1 MKFRLN
7 LEIATGMLQARMKQS
22 LIAAA
27 GVTFGIAMYI
37 TLVGFMTG
45 LNHLLDGLILNRT
58 AHVRLYNEIKPSE
71 KQALDLVDSNGNNKN
86 FIRSVRPREIG
97 KEILNSRGIMD
108 ALRADPRVDGLSP
121 KVSAQ
126 VFFNSGSIDLAGV
139 INGVNIREEDRLF
152 FFSTYVTTGNVMD
165 LENVPNSIFLGK
177 GLAEKMLVE
186 PGDMIQISTPR
197 GETTLL
203 KVVGIFQLGLMEL
216 DNTQSYT
223 SLQTAQTIL
232 EQPVS
237 YITDIQIKLKDLAL
251 APALAKEYKEIFS
264 VDAID
269 IQTANSQFETGTKV
283 RTIIS
288 YAVSFAL
295 LIVAGFG
302 IYNILNMLIYEK
314 MDSIAILKATGFSGR
329 DVRMIFLQLSMIIGI
344 VGGVVGLG
352 LGYALSVVVSNIPFE
367 TAALPTIKT
376 YPVYFHIQYYFIG
389 ISFALV
395 TTFLAGLLPALKASG
410 IDPVIILRGK

>member
-97 KEILNSRGIMD
+97 KEILNSRGIMK

-344 VGGVVGLG
+344 VGGIVGLG

>member
-1 MKFRLN
+1 MTFRLN
-7 LEIATGMLQARMKQS
+7 LEIATGMLKARAKQS
-22 LIAAA
+22 LVAAA
-27 GVTFGIAMYI
+27 GVMFGIAMYI

-58 AHVRLYNEIKPSE
+58 AHIRLYNEIKPSVN
-71 KQALDLVDSNGNNKN
+71 QPLDLVKHDSANKN
-86 FIRSVRPREIG
+86 FIRSVRPKEVG
-97 KEILNSRGIMD
+97 KEIRNSRGVME
-108 ALRADPRVDGLSP
+108 ALRADGRVDGLSP

-139 INGVNIREEDRLF
+139 INGVNISEEDRLF
-152 FFSTYVTTGNVMD
+152 FFSNYVTQGKVQD
-165 LENVPNSIFLGK
+165 IENIPNSIFLGK

-186 PGDMIQISTPR
+186 PGDMIQISTPK

-223 SLQTAQTIL
+223 SLKTAQTIL

-237 YITDIQIKLKDLAL
+237 YITDIQIKLKDLNQ
-251 APALAKEYKEIFS
+251 APALAKEYQETFS
-264 VDAID
+264 LDAID
-269 IQTANSQFETGTKV
+269 IQTANSQFETGTSV

-288 YAVSFAL
+288 YAVSITL

-302 IYNILNMLIYEK
+302 IYNILNMMIYEK

-329 DVRMIFLQLSMIIGI
+329 DVRVIFLQLSMIIGI
-344 VGGVVGLG
+344 FGGFVGLG
-352 LGYALSVVVSNIPFE
+352 LGYSLSVLVSNIPFE
-367 TAALPTIKT
+367 TSSLPTVKT
-376 YPVYFHIQYYFIG
+376 YPVYFHPQYYLIG

-395 TTFLAGLLPALKASG
+395 TTFLAGLFPALKASG

>member
-344 VGGVVGLG
+344 VGGIVGLG